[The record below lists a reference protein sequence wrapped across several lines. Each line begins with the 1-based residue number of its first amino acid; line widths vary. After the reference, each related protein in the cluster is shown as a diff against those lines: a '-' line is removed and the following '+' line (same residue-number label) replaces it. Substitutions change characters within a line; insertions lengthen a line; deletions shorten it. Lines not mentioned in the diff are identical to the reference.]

1 MIRTYSELLTFDN
14 FEDRFEYLKL
24 SGSVGIETFGSRRYL
39 NQSIYQGREW
49 KRVRDKVVLRD
60 DGCDLAMFGYDIFD
74 RIYVHHL
81 NPLTIRD
88 LEREDYSKIF
98 DLENLVCVSFYT
110 HEAIHYG
117 DSNLLPKLPIERKPG
132 DTKLW

>member
-49 KRVRDKVVLRD
+49 KQVRDKVVLRD
-60 DGCDLAMFGYDIFD
+60 DGCDLAMSGYDIFD
-74 RIYVHHL
+74 RIYIHHL

>member
-24 SGSVGIETFGSRRYL
+24 SGSVGVETFGSRRYL

-49 KRVRDKVVLRD
+49 KLVRDKVILRD
-60 DGCDLAMFGYDIFD
+60 NGCDLAIPGYDIFD
-74 RIYVHHL
+74 RIYIHHL
-81 NPLTIRD
+81 NPLTIKD
-88 LEREDYSKIF
+88 LEREDYSKMF

-117 DSNLLPKLPIERKPG
+117 DSSLLPKIPIERKPG

>member
-39 NQSIYQGREW
+39 NQSIYQDREW

-60 DGCDLAMFGYDIFD
+60 DGCDLAMSGYDIFD
-74 RIYVHHL
+74 RIYIHHL